1 MIIGVPKET
10 KDQERRVGMIPAGV
24 AALVGD
30 GHRVLVG
37 RDAGVGSGHTNDA
50 YVASGAELVDNPGAL
65 FVQADLLVKVKE
77 PQPPEFSLPR
87 PGLIIF
93 SFLSLGAN
101 PATAEALCENGV
113 TAIGYETVQLPDGS
127 LPLLKLMSAV
137 TGRLAVEVGAHYL
150 SSPQGGSGT
159 LLSGV
164 PGAPSAHVVVL
175 GAGTAG
181 GNAAEV
187 ALGMGARVTVISRG
201 EERLQ
206 QLKSRLPSVE
216 TATSTHGSIANAA
229 KTADVLIGVI
239 RVPSGASPKLVT
251 REMVRSM
258 RPGSVIV
265 DACIDQGGCVE
276 TSRHTTH
283 SDPVYVEEGVTHYC
297 VPNMP
302 GAVPRTATEAL
313 CGATFPYIQRI
324 TKLGVT
330 QALRQ
335 DPALALGLNTAGGHM
350 VNQAV
355 AQALGRPW
363 VTAEEALAELIERQ
377 QPA

>member
-1 MIIGVPKET
+1 MIIGIPKET
-10 KDQERRVGMIPAGV
+10 KDQERRVGMTPAGV
-24 AALVGD
+24 AALTGN
-30 GHRVLVG
+30 GHRVIVE
-37 RDAGVGSGHTNDA
+37 RDAGIGSGLSNDE
-50 YVASGAELVDNPGAL
+50 YVASGAELITNHDAL
-65 FVQADLLVKVKE
+65 FALADMLVKVKE
-77 PQPPEFSLPR
+77 PQPLEFGLLR

-101 PATAEALCENGV
+101 PTAAEALCTNGV

-127 LPLLKLMSAV
+127 LPVLRLMSAV

-150 SSPQGGSGT
+150 NSPQGGSGT

-164 PGAPSAHVVVL
+164 PGTPSAHVVVL

-201 EERLQ
+201 AERLR
-206 QLKSRLPSVE
+206 QLKKHLPNVE
-216 TATSTHGSIANAA
+216 TATSTPEIIATSV
-229 KTADVLIGVI
+229 KTADVLIGAV
-239 RVPSGASPKLVT
+239 RVPGGAAPKLVT

-276 TSRHTTH
+276 TSRHTSH
-283 SDPVYVEEGVTHYC
+283 SNPVYVDEGVTHYC

-313 CGATFPYIQRI
+313 CGATLPYVLRI
-324 TKLGVT
+324 ADLGVAE
-330 QALRQ
+330 ALRQ
-335 DPALALGLNTAGGHM
+335 DAALALGLNTAGGHM

-355 AQALGRPW
+355 AQTLDRPW
-363 VTAEEALAELIERQ
+363 VPLKEALAGLNERQ
-377 QPA
+377 PV